1 MPNKKEKLS
10 ARSAN
15 TQRESSEIPVTVS
28 YTELPL
34 VIQKL
39 NAEGTKHNKFGNQ
52 KTEVDGIKF
61 ASRHEAN
68 RYIELKYM
76 ERAHLISGLQLQ
88 KVFTLI
94 GEQRDEKG
102 RILERPVKYIAD
114 FVYKDHNGKT
124 VVEDAKGLKTDVY
137 KIKRK
142 LMLMIYGIQIQE
154 V

>member
-1 MPNKKEKLS
+1 MG
-10 ARSAN
+10 
-15 TQRESSEIPVTVS
+15 
-28 YTELPL
+28 Y
-34 VIQKL
+34 
-39 NAEGTKHNKFGNQ
+39 NKFGNQ
-52 KTEVDGIKF
+52 KTEIDGIKF

-76 ERAHLISGLQLQ
+76 ERAHLISNLQLQ
-88 KVFTLI
+88 RVFTLI
-94 GEQRDEKG
+94 GEQRDKNG
-102 RILERPVKYIAD
+102 KILERPVKYIAD
-114 FVYKDHNGKT
+114 FVYVDANGKT